1 MSGGV
6 GGSQKDGVGGDDL
19 DAFLAH
25 HGSLP
30 WSPGNVA
37 DCCLALAEWAI
48 WLGHPDPA
56 AHLRGTYEAGQ
67 GQLDAIV
74 RGGGVVALVDHCA
87 ASIGG
92 SRTTT
97 PQRGAIGA
105 IGSAT
110 NIHRQFGVIHDGVG
124 WLTRTPKGFE
134 RVTAR
139 VLSSWKI

>member
-1 MSGGV
+1 MAELV
-6 GGSQKDGVGGDDL
+6 GGQL

-30 WSPGNVA
+30 WSPGDAV
-37 DCCLALAEWAI
+37 DCCLALAAWAM

-67 GQLDAIV
+67 GQLDAIA
-74 RGGGVVALVDHCA
+74 RGGGVVALVEQCA
-87 ASIGG
+87 LSIGG
-92 SRTTT
+92 RPTAK
-97 PQRGAIGA
+97 PQRGDIGA
-105 IGSAT
+105 VGSPA
-110 NIHRQFGVIHDGVG
+110 NIRRQFGVIHDGAG

-139 VLSSWKI
+139 ALSAWKI